1 MKVNQGKKTFS
12 RGLGLKPEPSNQ
24 TGRAGS
30 RPRKVRPRPKAPP
43 KNKKFLRK
51 KGPTFH
57 S

>member
-1 MKVNQGKKTFS
+1 MKVNQRKKTFS

-51 KGPTFH
+51 KGSTFH